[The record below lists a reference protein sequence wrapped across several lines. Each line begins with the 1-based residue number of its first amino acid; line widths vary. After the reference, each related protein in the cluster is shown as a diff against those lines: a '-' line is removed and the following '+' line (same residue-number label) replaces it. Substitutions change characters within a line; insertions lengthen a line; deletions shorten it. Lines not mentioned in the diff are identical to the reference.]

1 MYTDDVWESVA
12 DFRTFRVITP
22 DERILTMETT
32 MSNTSLVPVLQNGI
46 TSYLAAIRKI
56 PVLSAEEEF
65 MLANRFRKHGDLDAA
80 KRLISAH
87 LRLAAKVAF
96 GYRYYGLPVEDLIS
110 EANIGLMQ
118 AVKKFEPEKGNRL
131 STYAVWWIKAAI
143 NEFILRS
150 WSLVR
155 IGTVAAQKRLFY
167 NLRKI
172 KARLGLYG
180 DSALDADSVKE
191 ISQNLNV
198 SEDDV
203 VAMDNRLSGDVSLNT
218 PVYTDGYAEKQDFL
232 SNNASIED
240 SVADKQESDLRLHL
254 LAQAM
259 DKLNDRERIIVR
271 ARRLQDD
278 PTTLDSLGEQLGISR
293 ERVRQIETRAI
304 EKMTRFIQDKEKPA
318 GI

>member
-1 MYTDDVWESVA
+1 
-12 DFRTFRVITP
+12 
-22 DERILTMETT
+22 METT

-150 WSLVR
+150 RSFVR

-240 SVADKQESDLRLHL
+240 SVADKQESDLRLRL

-318 GI
+318 GV

>member
-1 MYTDDVWESVA
+1 MT
-12 DFRTFRVITP
+12 
-22 DERILTMETT
+22 
-32 MSNTSLVPVLQNGI
+32 NTSLVPAVQNGI

-96 GYRYYGLPVEDLIS
+96 GYRYYGLPLEDLIS

-155 IGTVAAQKRLFY
+155 IGTVAAQKKLFY

-180 DSALDADSVKE
+180 DSALASDSVKE
-191 ISQNLNV
+191 ISKDLDV
-198 SEDDV
+198 SEDEV
-203 VAMDNRLSGDVSLNT
+203 IAMDNRLGGDVSLNT

-232 SNNASIED
+232 TDDASVED
-240 SVADKQESDLRLHL
+240 AVADKQESDIRMRL

-278 PTTLDSLGEQLGISR
+278 PMTLDSLGEQLGISR

-304 EKMTRFIQDKEKPA
+304 EKMTRFVQDSVKA
-318 GI
+318 AV